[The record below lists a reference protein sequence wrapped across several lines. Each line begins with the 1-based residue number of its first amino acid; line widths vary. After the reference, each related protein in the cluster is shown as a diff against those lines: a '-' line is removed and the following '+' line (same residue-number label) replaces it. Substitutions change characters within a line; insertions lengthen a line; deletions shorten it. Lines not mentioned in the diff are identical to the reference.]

1 MHKASVI
8 PEGIQGESAAEGRA
22 SYFSLNAGL
31 LFLGIFLGTLF
42 VMATVLIIY
51 YKQVTEGYED
61 KSRFGIMQK
70 VGLTRAEIKGS
81 IHSQMLLMFF
91 LPLAAAA
98 MHITAAFPIITKL
111 LAAMNLANVRLFA
124 AATAGTLAVFAV
136 VYTAVYM
143 LTSRVYLRIV
153 SS

>member
-1 MHKASVI
+1 
-8 PEGIQGESAAEGRA
+8 
-22 SYFSLNAGL
+22 
-31 LFLGIFLGTLF
+31 
-42 VMATVLIIY
+42 MATVLIIY